1 MDIQTIFYI
10 VAIIVMLTWFVV
22 LFLFATI
29 LWTLYTG
36 IKNAPKKIEEAVSNI
51 IENNKSG
58 LMGMVGVTLG
68 SFLLSRIKSW
78 MSK

>member
-1 MDIQTIFYI
+1 MDIQSIFYI
-10 VAIIVMLTWFVV
+10 IAIIVMLTWLVV
-22 LFLFATI
+22 LFLFATV

-36 IKNAPKKIEEAVSNI
+36 IKNAPKKIEETVSNI

-68 SFLLSRIKSW
+68 SFLLSRIKNW
-78 MSK
+78 MNK

>member
-1 MDIQTIFYI
+1 MDLQSIFYVI
-10 VAIIVMLTWFVV
+10 AIAVMLSWLIV
-22 LFLFATI
+22 LILVGMV

-36 IKNAPKKIEEAVSNI
+36 IKNAPKRIEEAVTNI

-68 SFLLSRIKSW
+68 SFLLAQFKNWFRK
-78 MSK
+78 